1 MISCLK
7 LRTHGVNQ
15 AQIIKEKC
23 SEFFCKFK
31 ENYIS
36 KFITPYIHILGH
48 IEKINLVLEEAD
60 LILNK
65 FSMKGVE
72 KLNDMLE
79 NYYHRSSNKKKISF
93 HKF

>member
-60 LILNK
+60 LI
-65 FSMKGVE
+65 
-72 KLNDMLE
+72 
-79 NYYHRSSNKKKISF
+79 SSNRRMFKKNAKRGYTRG
-93 HKF
+93 HK

>member
-1 MISCLK
+1 MESLFPDLKNVKKKSELWKMFPKMISCLK

-60 LILNK
+60 LILNR
-65 FSMKGVE
+65 FSMK
-72 KLNDMLE
+72 MLK
-79 NYYHRSSNKKKISF
+79 N
-93 HKF
+93 